1 MTAWSVTCPQPGAA
15 PGGTEGSGVQISSS
29 EATDS
34 YLSQQEVPTAVT
46 ALQPLPTTF
55 SILSA
60 GYAITINLNTFLVSN
75 RKQKYMRKEIK
86 ELMLTSEALCQPS

>member
-1 MTAWSVTCPQPGAA
+1 MTAWSVMCPQPGAD
-15 PGGTEGSGVQISSS
+15 PGGKEGSGVQISSS

-34 YLSQQEVPTAVT
+34 YLSQQEVPTAVM

-60 GYAITINLNTFLVSN
+60 GYAISINLNTFLIFN
-75 RKQKYMRKEIK
+75 RK
-86 ELMLTSEALCQPS
+86 